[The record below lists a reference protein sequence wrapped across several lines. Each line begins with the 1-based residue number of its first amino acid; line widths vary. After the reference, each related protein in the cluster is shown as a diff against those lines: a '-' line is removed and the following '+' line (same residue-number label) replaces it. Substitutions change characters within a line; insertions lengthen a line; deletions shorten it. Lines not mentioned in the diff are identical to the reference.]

1 MATPLPRPT
10 GAEACLACSAAA
22 GSLKLLKLWTSK
34 YRPLPPSLCFR
45 VRTLDTHAQLPDAR
59 PPAHVS
65 YKVVR
70 VSICVL
76 TCVLQ
81 RGSERAG
88 HEAAYMELQ
97 WQ

>member
-1 MATPLPRPT
+1 M
-10 GAEACLACSAAA
+10 ACSAAA

-76 TCVLQ
+76 Y
-81 RGSERAG
+81 SAEAERAPG